1 MMKVLAFNMKKYRM
15 KRKLSQMKLA
25 ELLDTA
31 TSYIGEIEICAKVP
45 SMGMVEKIAKA
56 LAVEP
61 FRLFVDDMERTNADE
76 PVADSYLECLTTL
89 ERQALVRRI
98 TESMAATLRRFFAPK
113 AGGRRKAVNKL
124 TNVYLNKIAEEILF
138 PLPCNPL
145 YQFE

>member
-1 MMKVLAFNMKKYRM
+1 MKVLAFNMKKYRM

-61 FRLFVDDMERTNADE
+61 FRLFVDDMERANADE

-98 TESMAATLRRFFAPK
+98 TES
-113 AGGRRKAVNKL
+113 
-124 TNVYLNKIAEEILF
+124 IASDLEEILC
-138 PLPCNPL
+138 P
-145 YQFE
+145 ESRGKA